1 MIAFG
6 KQFKVK
12 TGKSKEQFVKKL
24 NLNVAKMFVA
34 NNASPDDYVYSW
46 ENGLMNDDFIKDQYT
61 CRITA
66 ISIK

>member
-6 KQFKVK
+6 KQFKVE

-24 NLNVAKMFVA
+24 NLNVSKMFVE